1 MAYGRVR
8 DDGYRSAVAGGRPMS
23 TAIHLSGGVLVGGAF
38 LFGLTAVLIALKPV
52 IGATISP
59 EVAALGLGSAALL
72 LLSSPAMYL
81 VQADAAGPLGLVAHA
96 LLVVG
101 LLLLVLIAGTP
112 LLQPSV
118 NGPIGEHP
126 LVFLLGIALTL
137 GLLLTGI
144 ATFQA
149 EVFPRPAAVLLLG
162 AMAGFFFVF
171 FVAEFLPSA
180 AGQLGTAV
188 FGVLLALGFAWI
200 GVSLWLRSPA
210 A

>member
-1 MAYGRVR
+1 
-8 DDGYRSAVAGGRPMS
+8 MS
-23 TAIHLSGGVLVGGAF
+23 TAIHLSGAVLVGGAL

-59 EVAALGLGSAALL
+59 EVAALLLGSAALL
-72 LLSSPAMYL
+72 LLSLPAMYV
-81 VQADAAGPLGLVAHA
+81 VQVDAAGVLGLAAHA
-96 LLVVG
+96 LLSIG
-101 LLLLVLIAGTP
+101 LLLLVLIAATP

-126 LVFLLGIALTL
+126 ILFFLGIALTL

-144 ATFQA
+144 ATYQA
-149 EVFPRPAAVLLLG
+149 DVFPRPAALLLLA

-171 FVAEFLPSA
+171 FVAEFLPPA
-180 AGQLGTAV
+180 AGQVGTAV

-200 GVSLWLRSPA
+200 GVALWFRSPA